1 MLLQE
6 LYKKLEEKKEQMI
19 ENRRWLHAHP
29 ELSYEE
35 KETSKFIAKFYEGKD
50 AEVETGVGG
59 TGIKVTIDSG
69 NPGKTVAIRADFD
82 ALPITEETGLDYA
95 SQNKG
100 VMHACGHDAHTAYM
114 MALADSLIELK
125 DQLKGKVVVIHQL
138 GEEVPPGGASYMIKD
153 GVLDGVDNIFGCHV
167 MSQME
172 TGNVYYHE
180 GPTQQA
186 RAKFTVKIQ
195 GKGGH
200 GAMPNEANDAIVAAC
215 HVVVALQTIV
225 SRRLNPFDA
234 GVVTIG
240 SFGGEGTFNI
250 IKDSVTIVGDVRC
263 MSDDVQKLIGE
274 QIETIS
280 KGVGAG
286 FGCGVEVDFV
296 PDYPVLDNDPE
307 MTRLAVEAI
316 KEAKIDEVKEVLD
329 SGPQSPSEDFAY
341 YTKIVP
347 ACFFYI
353 GAKLDTGE
361 TFPHHHP
368 KFQINEKAMTIAAK
382 SMGAVVLKYM
392 GLE

>member
-1 MLLQE
+1 
-6 LYKKLEEKKEQMI
+6 
-19 ENRRWLHAHP
+19 
-29 ELSYEE
+29 
-35 KETSKFIAKFYEGKD
+35 
-50 AEVETGVGG
+50 
-59 TGIKVTIDSG
+59 
-69 NPGKTVAIRADFD
+69 
-82 ALPITEETGLDYA
+82 
-95 SQNKG
+95 
-100 VMHACGHDAHTAYM
+100 MHACGHDAHTAYM

-263 MSDDVQKLIGE
+263 MSDDVQAYRR
-274 QIETIS
+274 T
-280 KGVGAG
+280 
-286 FGCGVEVDFV
+286 DR
-296 PDYPVLDNDPE
+296 NDQQ
-307 MTRLAVEAI
+307 RRRSRIWLR
-316 KEAKIDEVKEVLD
+316 
-329 SGPQSPSEDFAY
+329 
-341 YTKIVP
+341 
-347 ACFFYI
+347 C
-353 GAKLDTGE
+353 
-361 TFPHHHP
+361 
-368 KFQINEKAMTIAAK
+368 
-382 SMGAVVLKYM
+382 
-392 GLE
+392 

>member
-1 MLLQE
+1 MLLQD
-6 LYKKLEEKKEQMI
+6 LYKKLDEKKEEMI
-19 ENRRWLHAHP
+19 QNRRWLHAHP

-35 KETSKFIAKFYEGKD
+35 KETSEFIAKFYEGKD
-50 AEVETGVGG
+50 VKVETGVGG
-59 TGIKVTIDSG
+59 YGIKVTIDSG
-69 NPGKTVAIRADFD
+69 KPGKTIAIRADFD
-82 ALPITEETGLDYA
+82 ALPIVEDTGLEYA
-95 SQNKG
+95 SQNEG

-114 MALADSLIELK
+114 MTLADSLIELK
-125 DQLKGKVVVIHQL
+125 DQLVGKVVIVHQP

-167 MSQME
+167 MSQMDA
-172 TGNVYYHE
+172 GNVYYHA

-186 RAKFTVKIQ
+186 RAKFTVKVQ

-200 GAMPNEANDAIVAAC
+200 GAAPHEANDAIVAAC
-215 HVVVALQTIV
+215 HIVVALQTII
-225 SRRLNPFDA
+225 SRRLNPFDP

-240 SFGGEGTFNI
+240 SFTGDGTFNI

-286 FGCGVEVDFV
+286 FGCGIEVDFV
-296 PDYPVLDNDPE
+296 PDYPVLENDPE
-307 MTRLAVEAI
+307 LTEMVVEAI
-316 KEAKIDEVKEVLD
+316 KGANIEELKAVIDC
-329 SGPQSPSEDFAY
+329 GPQSPSEDFAY

-353 GAKLDTGE
+353 GAKKE
-361 TFPHHHP
+361 T
-368 KFQINEKAMTIAAK
+368 EKLSLIIIRNSILAK
-382 SMGAVVLKYM
+382 TQ
-392 GLE
+392 